1 MKTNKEFGLVL
12 PGGGTKG
19 AYQVGAWKA
28 IQELN
33 IKIKGIAG
41 VSIGALN
48 GALILQD
55 DIKKMEELY
64 ENININKIMKL
75 DGKIDT
81 NKSLFDFANI
91 KHVAIDYVKQ
101 KGIDN
106 KPLRKLAE
114 ENVDI
119 DKIYKSKMDFGLLT
133 YSVKDRKPIKVF
145 KNDIPRGEMI
155 EYLLASACFPVFKAQ
170 KIEGNECFDGGLYDN
185 IPINCLIEKGYKNI
199 IVIDIAGVG
208 FSKKVKD
215 KNVYIKVISPSED
228 LGGTFE
234 FNKKTIRRNMEMGYL
249 DTLRSFSALQ
259 GHIYYFKNEEFIKLL
274 EIFGLN
280 TIYGLEN
287 AAKIYNIERYKIYS
301 AEEFLKILEEK
312 HKQAEEKYE
321 RIRKNLN
328 IKSFWQVRNNA
339 NDIFNKGLGLCLVQ
353 DFYMDHPATKRLRY
367 LDHYISDYLLSSKAM
382 IELENYLNN

>member
-1 MKTNKEFGLVL
+1 
-12 PGGGTKG
+12 
-19 AYQVGAWKA
+19 
-28 IQELN
+28 
-33 IKIKGIAG
+33 
-41 VSIGALN
+41 
-48 GALILQD
+48 
-55 DIKKMEELY
+55 
-64 ENININKIMKL
+64 
-75 DGKIDT
+75 
-81 NKSLFDFANI
+81 
-91 KHVAIDYVKQ
+91 
-101 KGIDN
+101 
-106 KPLRKLAE
+106 
-114 ENVDI
+114 
-119 DKIYKSKMDFGLLT
+119 MDFGLLT